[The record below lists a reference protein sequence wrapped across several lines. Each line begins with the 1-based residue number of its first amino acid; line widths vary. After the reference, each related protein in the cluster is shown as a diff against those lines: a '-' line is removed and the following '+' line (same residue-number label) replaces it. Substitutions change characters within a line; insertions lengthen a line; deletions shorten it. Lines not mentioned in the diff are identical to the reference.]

1 MLIALG
7 GAFAIEG
14 AVWAILPAQTREMYR
29 QVFAAP
35 DRMLHLTGLGCVA
48 FGVIL
53 IVIGVKLA
61 AV

>member
-14 AVWAILPAQTREMYR
+14 AVWAIMPGQTREMYR
-29 QVFAAP
+29 QIFSA
-35 DRMLHLTGLGCVA
+35 DDKMLHLTGLGCVA

-53 IVIGVKLA
+53 MVVGVKLA